1 MMFGPSD
8 TDSPNTAELIRWK
21 VKRKTNDELRQ
32 RFVNLTVP
40 QAAAVNLTLPDPD
53 LKYDAETENWRF
65 GPIDWTEFNQ
75 VIRGN
80 GPCNRERLDARRK
93 AHDDGAW
100 VREAASAYAEK
111 QRTKQASEAA

>member
-53 LKYDAETENWRF
+53 MKYNAETESYEI
-65 GPIDWTEFNQ
+65 GPIDWEEFHQ

-93 AHDDGAW
+93 AHDEGAW
-100 VREAASAYAEK
+100 VREAASAYAAK
-111 QRTKQASEAA
+111 QRAKQASEAA